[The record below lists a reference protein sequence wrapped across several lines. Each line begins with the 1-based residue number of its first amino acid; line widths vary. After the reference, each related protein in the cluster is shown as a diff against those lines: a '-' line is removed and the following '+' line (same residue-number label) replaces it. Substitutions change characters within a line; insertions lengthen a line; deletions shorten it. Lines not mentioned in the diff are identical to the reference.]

1 MSSEK
6 EKKNKKIILRTLKS
20 LDLWTS
26 GDQKLT
32 FALRPRRHHEDLI
45 TLINKTLTRVCSFRT
60 AYLIAVH
67 LCILF
72 FQLSAH
78 RKCILT
84 LWNARAFST
93 SIINSYEFS
102 FSTCQIPVSISH
114 WPEASMRLSVA
125 YWGGDVIR
133 RLPFLSGFVYY
144 GVSLS
149 RFEPSC
155 AWKRV
160 CFRSRCYRPLVLSLQ
175 DSKLFSH
182 LLKPCVSGR
191 GGSRL

>member
-1 MSSEK
+1 M
-6 EKKNKKIILRTLKS
+6 
-20 LDLWTS
+20 WTS

-32 FALRPRRHHEDLI
+32 FALRPRRHHEALI
-45 TLINKTLTRVCSFRT
+45 TLINKTLTRVFSFRST
-60 AYLIAVH
+60 YLIAVH

-72 FQLSAH
+72 IQRSAH
-78 RKCILT
+78 RKFILT
-84 LWNARAFST
+84 LWNARTFST

-114 WPEASMRLSVA
+114 WLEASMRLPMA

-133 RLPFLSGFVYY
+133 RLPFLSGFGYY
-144 GVSLS
+144 RVSLS
-149 RFEPSC
+149 RLQPSC

-160 CFRSRCYRPLVLSLQ
+160 CFRSWCHRPLVLPLQ

-182 LLKPCVSGR
+182 LLKPCISGR